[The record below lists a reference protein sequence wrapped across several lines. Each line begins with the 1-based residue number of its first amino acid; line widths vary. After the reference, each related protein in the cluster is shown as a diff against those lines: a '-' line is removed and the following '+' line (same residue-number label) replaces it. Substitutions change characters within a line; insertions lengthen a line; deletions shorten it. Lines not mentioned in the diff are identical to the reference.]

1 VSRVRR
7 FRGFLL
13 ASGSLIA
20 ATAILSGF
28 LVGRVIERH
37 ALALEEAATA
47 RVVQTQARQ
56 HLVAGDFELAAP
68 GTAPRPFGRFLL
80 ELPDVVRLKVYDRTG
95 RVVWSDEP
103 RLIGLAFADNP
114 PLARALRG
122 QVTTVLGAPE
132 RAEHLYE
139 RVQTYVAEAYVPVTL
154 PGRAEVVGVIETYKD
169 ATVLVRAIQRTQRLV
184 WSAAGG
190 LGALLYGALVVVVW
204 TASRNEQRAF
214 RRLEAHNRK
223 LALLHDLSRA
233 LLQPLDLVRLAAT
246 VTHRTGTG
254 LRLARAALYRAAAGG
269 ALVRLSR
276 WPEGVDAE
284 PPAAALA
291 ARALQA
297 ARPLAE
303 GRTLAI
309 PLQAGGPRGE
319 VFLAEFGGDAGEPD
333 PEAVRVLEIMLDGA
347 AIALANAELLAELLA
362 RTEQLE
368 QANAA
373 LRSAQAQL
381 VEHERLAA
389 VGELVVGLHDAILN
403 PLSGIL
409 GALQVLK
416 ADTLGVPERLEA
428 LAHAEQASRRIE
440 GVLRRLTTL
449 RRAARTRYVGETTML
464 DLDVPAGS

>member
-1 VSRVRR
+1 
-7 FRGFLL
+7 
-13 ASGSLIA
+13 
-20 ATAILSGF
+20 
-28 LVGRVIERH
+28 
-37 ALALEEAATA
+37 
-47 RVVQTQARQ
+47 
-56 HLVAGDFELAAP
+56 
-68 GTAPRPFGRFLL
+68 
-80 ELPDVVRLKVYDRTG
+80 
-95 RVVWSDEP
+95 
-103 RLIGLAFADNP
+103 
-114 PLARALRG
+114 
-122 QVTTVLGAPE
+122 
-132 RAEHLYE
+132 
-139 RVQTYVAEAYVPVTL
+139 
-154 PGRAEVVGVIETYKD
+154 
-169 ATVLVRAIQRTQRLV
+169 
-184 WSAAGG
+184 
-190 LGALLYGALVVVVW
+190 
-204 TASRNEQRAF
+204 
-214 RRLEAHNRK
+214 
-223 LALLHDLSRA
+223 
-233 LLQPLDLVRLAAT
+233 